1 MSTSSTPTR
10 RDRILGALLGVH
22 AGDSLGATVEFASW
36 EDIRT
41 DYPQG
46 VRDIVGG
53 GPFNWPV
60 GHATDDTDLTRAV
73 LLAYRD
79 VAKHSQ
85 SNSPST
91 SSTSDSSKQGE
102 EATPD
107 ITLLAAVHMLSWY
120 TGHNW
125 PDRSPNTRPI
135 DVGGATATGL
145 SRFQRTGD
153 PRSSGAG
160 QGSAGNGSLMRCI
173 PTALFQ
179 TDRAKVI
186 RESVEISGVTHDD
199 LCCVVACAVYNVM
212 VGVLVQE
219 EGGTV
224 EGAWRAGKGAVE
236 EAVAFIIGGGVGR
249 KGEGK
254 GPGPVARQAM
264 VESAGRKVDEAL
276 DAGRYMV
283 RVQDLAEKGPKRA
296 ANVTK
301 AIPFGATGYVLESLV
316 LAVAALFDP
325 RPLEEVL
332 VDVVRF
338 GGDTDT
344 NGAIAGGML
353 GARDGAEAI
362 PLRWREVLQF
372 GGEFTEVAE
381 YLLSAQEKERGD

>member
-1 MSTSSTPTR
+1 MSTPTR

-41 DYPQG
+41 DYPTG

-53 GPFNWPV
+53 GPFNWPA

-120 TGHNW
+120 IGHNW
-125 PDRSPNTRPI
+125 PDRNPNERPV

-145 SRFQRTGD
+145 TRFQRTGD

-179 TDRAKVI
+179 RDRAKLI

-212 VGVLVQE
+212 VGVLVHE
-219 EGGTV
+219 ERGTAAV

-236 EAVAFIIGGGVGR
+236 E
-249 KGEGK
+249 
-254 GPGPVARQAM
+254 AM

-283 RVQDLAEKGPKRA
+283 RVQDLAEKGPKKA
-296 ANVTK
+296 TNATK

-325 RPLEEVL
+325 RSLEEVL

-353 GARDGAEAI
+353 GARDGVDAI

-372 GGEFTEVAE
+372 GTEFTEVAE
-381 YLLSAQEKERGD
+381 YLLSVREKERGD